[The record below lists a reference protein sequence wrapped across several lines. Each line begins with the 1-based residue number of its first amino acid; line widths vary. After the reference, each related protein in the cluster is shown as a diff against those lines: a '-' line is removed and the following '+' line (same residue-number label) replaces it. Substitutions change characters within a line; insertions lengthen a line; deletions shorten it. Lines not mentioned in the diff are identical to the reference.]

1 MMACVNIEAVLQ
13 DLIETVRAAGE
24 VTQAHFARFREID
37 VEVKGPGDFVSDA
50 DRESETLIRDRL
62 LSRYPG
68 FSLSGEEFAPVDGSD
83 PDYRFL
89 VHQLP
94 ERPALHDHHRAAP
107 GRRDALRSGLRP
119 GGRRD
124 VHRRQGRRSLPQR

>member
-24 VTQAHFARFREID
+24 VTQAHFARFPEID

-68 FSLSGEEFAPVDGSD
+68 SA
-83 PDYRFL
+83 
-89 VHQLP
+89 
-94 ERPALHDHHRAAP
+94 
-107 GRRDALRSGLRP
+107 
-119 GGRRD
+119 
-124 VHRRQGRRSLPQR
+124 